1 MEEVNEGVV
10 IEERRKK
17 IFSFLKRN
25 SLWVFAVL
33 LIALIL
39 GIYIRSLPMAVRP
52 ETGKPGL
59 WDITTNNWTLGPD
72 LDPWLFTRYAK
83 TVIETG
89 SLPVND
95 TMRNVPLGFV
105 TTRELQ
111 MVTYA
116 IVITNKIISLFGNNN
131 FMYSAIIMPLI
142 FFVFTII
149 AFFFFVR
156 ELFYK
161 KNADDN
167 NLKANVIALIA
178 TFLMIVTPVFLQR
191 TLAGIPEKESVGFF
205 FMFLA
210 FFFFIKAWKSEKK
223 ISYIVLSIFAGIA
236 TALMGLTWGGV
247 VYAYVSIAI
256 ASFAAFIL
264 NKVGKKE
271 FAIYSLWL
279 LFSVVITSIF
289 TTRFPLKDM
298 LQGLDTGFA
307 FLVFLI
313 LLVHIIIQNTK
324 IKDNRLIRGIKL
336 PENLKSLII
345 AIVLVI
351 ILIAIVFGPG
361 FIISEVK
368 TLNQILFEPVTGRW
382 KITVAENKQPY
393 FNEWEGNFGPYLGSI
408 PIIFW
413 MFFIGSIVVFKK
425 MLEKIP
431 KRESWIL
438 TAFYVLFLFGL
449 IFSRYSSSSILN
461 GNNFISRMFYY
472 VSILILAGAF
482 LYYYM
487 KYNKEGIKSFEG
499 IEFEYL
505 FLFSIFV
512 LCLFTA
518 RSAVRLIMVLGTIAP
533 IFAAYLP
540 VSAAYKFK
548 TVKNQT
554 YKMIYG
560 ALAVLFIF
568 LVIFSFYQF
577 YNQIKSEAYNNIPTS
592 YNQQWQKAMEWVRN
606 STPENSVFAHWWD
619 YGYWVQSIG
628 ERATV
633 TDGGN
638 AIVWWNYLTGRLVLT
653 GDNQKDALDF
663 LYSHNTSHLLIDSSD
678 LGKYGAFSSIGS
690 DENYDRY
697 SSGPITMIYDPKE
710 IQETK
715 NGTTRIYKG
724 STYIE
729 EDIIYQENTTQI
741 MLPGGKAAILGVII
755 NTVNQ
760 NNSTLLS
767 QPKGIFYYQGSQ
779 YSIPLRYA
787 YFKDNL
793 VDFKSGIEGVAYII
807 PRVQQTSIDAM
818 GALVYVSPRITRGLL
833 GQIYI
838 LDNALGKFPNFKIVH
853 TENNLYIEDLKSR
866 GYDLDEFSYFDSFG
880 LAGPIKIWKVEYTG
894 NEQVKQEYL
903 DTDYTKYIS
912 WQL

>member
-1 MEEVNEGVV
+1 MGEVNEGIV

-25 SLWVFAVL
+25 SLWIFAVL

-39 GIYIRSLPMAVRP
+39 GVYIRSLPMAVRP

-83 TVIETG
+83 TIIETG

-95 TMRNVPLGFV
+95 IMRNVPLGFD

-116 IVITNKIISLFGNNN
+116 IVIVDKVLSLFGNSN

-142 FFVFTII
+142 LFVLIII

-156 ELFYK
+156 EIFYR
-161 KNADDN
+161 KNAEDN

-178 TFLMIVTPVFLQR
+178 TFLMIVIPVFSQR
-191 TLAGIPEKESVGFF
+191 TIAGIPEKESVGFF

-223 ISYIVLSIFAGIA
+223 ISYIILSILAGIT

-247 VYAYVSIAI
+247 IYVYVSIAI

-271 FAIYSLWL
+271 FIVYTLWL
-279 LFSVVITSIF
+279 LFSLIIISVF

-298 LQGLDTGFA
+298 IQSLDTSFA
-307 FLVFLI
+307 FLVFFI
-313 LLVHIIIQNTK
+313 LLVHTIIQNTR
-324 IKDNRLIRGIKL
+324 IKDNNLIKRIKL

-345 AIVLVI
+345 AIVLGI
-351 ILIAIVFGPG
+351 ILISILFGPG
-361 FIISEVK
+361 FIINKVK

-393 FNEWEGNFGPYLGSI
+393 FNEWRGNFGPYLGGI
-408 PIIFW
+408 PVIFW
-413 MFFIGSIVVFKK
+413 MFFIGSVVLFKK

-431 KRESWIL
+431 KKESWIL
-438 TAFYVLFLFGL
+438 TALFVLFLLGL

-461 GNNFISRMFYY
+461 GENFISRTFYY
-472 VSILILAGAF
+472 VSVLILVGTF

-487 KYNKEGIKSFEG
+487 KYNKAGIKDFEG
-499 IEFEYL
+499 LEFEYL

-540 VSAAYKFK
+540 VFAAYKFK
-548 TVKNQT
+548 TIKNQT
-554 YKMIYG
+554 SKMIYG
-560 ALAVLFIF
+560 ALAILFIF

-577 YNQIKSEAYNNIPTS
+577 YNQIKAEAYNNIPTA
-592 YNQQWQKAMEWVRN
+592 YNQQWQKAMAWVRN
-606 STPENSVFAHWWD
+606 NTPINAVFAHWWD

-638 AIVWWNYLTGRLVLT
+638 AIVWWNYLTGRFVLT
-653 GDNQKDALDF
+653 GNNQKDALDF
-663 LYSHNTSHLLIDSSD
+663 LYSHNTSYLLIDSSD
-678 LGKYGAFSSIGS
+678 LSKYGAFSSIGS

-715 NGTTRIYKG
+715 NGATRIYKG
-724 STYIE
+724 SSYIE
-729 EDIIYQENTTQI
+729 EDIIYQDNTTQI
-741 MLPGGKAAILGVII
+741 MLPAGKAAILGVII

-760 NNSTLLS
+760 NNSTLLN
-767 QPKGIFYYQGSQ
+767 QPNGIFYYQGNQ

-787 YFKDNL
+787 YFKNNL
-793 VDFKSGIEGVAYII
+793 VDFKFGIEGVAYII
-807 PRVQQTSIDAM
+807 PRVQQTSMDVM
-818 GALVYVSPRITRGLL
+818 GALMYVSPRITRGLL

-838 LDNALGKFPNFKIVH
+838 LDNALGNFPNFKIAH
-853 TENNLYIEDLKSR
+853 SEDNLFVNDLKSR
-866 GYDLDEFSYFDSFG
+866 GYDLDEFAYFDSFG
-880 LAGPIKIWKVEYTG
+880 LAGPIKIWKIEYTG